1 MSLVRHSVTDEWM
14 NEWMNEYLFVL
25 YRTARI
31 RSRAVKCLHSNYP
44 GHSAAYENE
53 CKCPPEA
60 SFLSG
65 GGGGGVANTVNGQRS
80 QNHHCSADSG
90 DAVQQSGRLSF
101 LQLLTICHCP
111 VWSILNCQH
120 ENAFKRRSKA
130 AWPSQSCSLTQNPHA
145 VIYVSSS
152 SVIFCRRWRKL
163 NLASII

>member
-1 MSLVRHSVTDEWM
+1 MSPRSFI
-14 NEWMNEYLFVL
+14 FV
-25 YRTARI
+25 
-31 RSRAVKCLHSNYP
+31 
-44 GHSAAYENE
+44 
-53 CKCPPEA
+53 
-60 SFLSG
+60 G
-65 GGGGGVANTVNGQRS
+65 GEGGGGVANTVNGQRS

-152 SVIFCRRWRKL
+152 SVIFLSTVTKTKFGVDYIKL
-163 NLASII
+163 IFLITTTTTTIIR

>member
-1 MSLVRHSVTDEWM
+1 MSPRSFI
-14 NEWMNEYLFVL
+14 FVG
-25 YRTARI
+25 R
-31 RSRAVKCLHSNYP
+31 
-44 GHSAAYENE
+44 
-53 CKCPPEA
+53 
-60 SFLSG
+60 
-65 GGGGGVANTVNGQRS
+65 GGGGVANTVNGQRS

-152 SVIFCRRWRKL
+152 SVIFLSTVTKTKFGVDYIKL
-163 NLASII
+163 IFLITTTTTTIIR